1 MAKKRRP
8 IRVGRTCVKDALGF
22 FWGDR
27 HKIYIAA
34 TPQDIDEFSSRG
46 PDYKSLYLMEDLEQT
61 FRESGALR
69 FISWCS
75 SKKSGC
81 IVRQGARQV
90 TFDYG
95 DDKVVIHIG

>member
-8 IRVGRTCVKDALGF
+8 IRIGRTNVKDALGF
-22 FWGDR
+22 FWNDR
-27 HKIYIAA
+27 HKIYVASS
-34 TPQDIDEFSSRG
+34 PQDIDEHKARG
-46 PDYKSLYLMEDLEQT
+46 YSDTDLHPMDELEQA
-61 FRESGALR
+61 FRDSSALR

-95 DDKVVIHIG
+95 DDKVVLHIG